1 MAHSFSANLEQE
13 EQLEERAYSI
23 VTWRLV
29 PFLCLCFVIA
39 FLDRVN
45 IAFAKL
51 QMVSELGWSEQIY
64 GFGAGIFFLAYF
76 VCEVPSN
83 LIMHRVGARRWIAR
97 IMISWAVLTGL
108 MAFVHTTTAFYV
120 LRFLIGAAEA
130 GFFPGIIL
138 YLTYWYP
145 ARRRSRRPAR
155 SSRAPI
161 PSAVSQRQCSRGP
174 GMR

>member
-1 MAHSFSANLEQE
+1 MAQSFTAHLEQE

-64 GFGAGIFFLAYF
+64 GFGAGIFFSRISY
-76 VCEVPSN
+76 
-83 LIMHRVGARRWIAR
+83 AR
-97 IMISWAVLTGL
+97 
-108 MAFVHTTTAFYV
+108 F
-120 LRFLIGAAEA
+120 
-130 GFFPGIIL
+130 
-138 YLTYWYP
+138 
-145 ARRRSRRPAR
+145 
-155 SSRAPI
+155 RAI
-161 PSAVSQRQCSRGP
+161 
-174 GMR
+174 